1 MRAGRARLVTLLL
14 GLCLLLGAA
23 VVWLLLRPVVPGA
36 GAPAGGGAR
45 GTDPGRT
52 GEIGARVAG
61 TAGAY
66 DSHPD
71 ADVARLLLPNL
82 RGRDDAGTS
91 VDSNAF
97 GMRERDYAEPKP
109 DGTVR
114 VVLLGDSYVFGMGV
128 AADQRCGVLLERM
141 LEERARV
148 QPVPP
153 IEVLH
158 FGITS
163 WGIAAAAEFMRR
175 QLGLT
180 RPDLVIEQVVPNDLD
195 DTNGIRGFGSP
206 GKLVPRRPEAGDAA
220 ISLTY
225 ARWQLNP
232 QAKPL
237 LAWGLDGESRMRLAD
252 SAARLTRLRDD
263 VTQAGGRYLLLIN
276 WHGYQAVA
284 ARHLAPAVPEAEVAY
299 LSKAFYRDSRYRI
312 SEADEHWNPAGHEQV
327 AKVLYGLITT
337 RGLLPQ
343 LQLEPD
349 EEAAALA
356 RQMDADGRADAQRP
370 DGDPEQIAR
379 GIVGPA
385 IAFPSPGPESAG
397 QVYGGVDKEG
407 LVAPYA
413 ALVLRRDGN
422 TLHLTGRC
430 LQRPELDGAT
440 LTVFVDEVPLA
451 RIAIAAGSSVD
462 RTDPLPP
469 ELRERPFVAVRL
481 SCDDYVYEGAELRH
495 TVCFQLQRIS
505 LEP

>member
-14 GLCLLLGAA
+14 GVCLLLGAA
-23 VVWLLLRPVVPGA
+23 VVWLLLRPAAPAA
-36 GAPAGGGAR
+36 GAPDGRGA
-45 GTDPGRT
+45 DAGRT
-52 GEIGARVAG
+52 GEVGARVAG
-61 TAGAY
+61 TPGAY

-82 RGRDDAGTS
+82 RGREDTGTLI
-91 VDSNAF
+91 DSNAF
-97 GMRERDYAEPKP
+97 GMRERDWAVPKP

-141 LEERARV
+141 LKERAQV

-158 FGITS
+158 LGITS
-163 WGIAAAAEFMRR
+163 WGLAAATEYMRR

-180 RPDLVIEQVVPNDLD
+180 RPDLVIEHIVPNDLD
-195 DTNGIRGFGSP
+195 DTNGVRGFGSP
-206 GKLVPRRPEAGDAA
+206 GKLVPARPQAGDAA

-237 LAWGLDGESRMRLAD
+237 LAWGLDGESRMRLQD
-252 SAARLTRLRDD
+252 GAARLTRLRDD
-263 VTQAGGRYLLLIN
+263 VTASGGRYLLLVN

-299 LSKAFYRDSRYRI
+299 LSKEFYRDARYRI

-327 AKVLYGLITT
+327 AQVLYGLITT

-343 LQLEPD
+343 LQLAPD

-356 RQMDADGRADAQRP
+356 RQMDAAGRADAQRP

-379 GIVGPA
+379 GFVGPA
-385 IAFPSPGPESAG
+385 VTFPAPGADSAG
-397 QVYGGVDKEG
+397 QVYGGIDKDG
-407 LVAPYA
+407 FVAPYA

-422 TLHLTGRC
+422 SLHLTGRC
-430 LQRPELDGAT
+430 LARPELDGAT
-440 LTVFVDEVPLA
+440 LSVFVDELPLA

-462 RTDPLPP
+462 RTEPLPA

-481 SCDDYVYEGAELRH
+481 SCDDFVYDGPELRH
-495 TVCFQLQRIS
+495 TICFQLQRVA